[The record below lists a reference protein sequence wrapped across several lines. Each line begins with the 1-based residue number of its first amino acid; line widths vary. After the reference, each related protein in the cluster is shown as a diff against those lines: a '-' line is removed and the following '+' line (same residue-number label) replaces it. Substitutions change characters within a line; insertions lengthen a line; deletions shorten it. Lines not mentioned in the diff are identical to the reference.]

1 MPLLNM
7 SDIIDSI
14 AAPRAPLFST
24 RKIVHMSMLIF
35 AFLLPYLTWT
45 QAAGCALLALL
56 FNVVILPRLGMDLG
70 KSPARGSESAILNLE
85 SPAAPGVGSESGILN
100 PESSATRGVG
110 VPSVLR
116 SSASVWTGIV
126 IYPLSVLALILLY
139 RHDLQIVAA
148 TWAIMALGDG
158 MASVTGGALRGPALP
173 WNREKTWS
181 GFLGFI
187 AAGTAG
193 AYVLTRWVAPGVSPD
208 IALRI
213 CAATALVG
221 AIVESAPIRL
231 DDNATVPLVAGAFMF
246 CLYFVERSAL
256 ASNLPFLGR
265 RIVLAAAVNLAL
277 AVLAFGLK
285 MVTPSGAI
293 CGFLLGVAVYLGWG
307 YKSFLLMLAFF
318 AIGSVATRFG
328 YARKA
333 ARGVAEKRG
342 GARSWREAV
351 ANSLAGAFFSLLV
364 ITTHHEGA
372 FLLALIAAFAE
383 ATGDT
388 ISSEIGQWIAGRAY
402 LITTFQPVPVGENG
416 GVSAGGSVAGTLA
429 SALIVALAFSMG
441 LCGRGGAAIAL
452 AAAVAGNILDSV
464 LGATL
469 ERRGLVTN
477 GIVNFAGTSFA
488 GALALAL
495 ALHIG
500 F

>member
-1 MPLLNM
+1 MPE
-7 SDIIDSI
+7 I
-14 AAPRAPLFST
+14 ATSVVAPRAPLFST

-35 AFLLPYLTWT
+35 AFLLPYLTWQ

-56 FNVVILPRLGMDLG
+56 FNVVVLPRLGVDLG
-70 KSPARGSESAILNLE
+70 KSPAGAPSA
-85 SPAAPGVGSESGILN
+85 G
-100 PESSATRGVG
+100 
-110 VPSVLR
+110 
-116 SSASVWTGIV
+116 VWTGIV
-126 IYPLSVLALILLY
+126 IYPISVLALILLY
-139 RHDLQIVAA
+139 RHDLHIVGA

-158 MASVTGGALRGPALP
+158 TASVTGGALRGPALP
-173 WNREKTWS
+173 WNRAKTWS

-193 AYVLTRWVAPGVSPD
+193 AYVLTRWVAPAVPPD

-213 CAATALVG
+213 CAATALLG
-221 AIVESAPIRL
+221 AIVESVPIRL
-231 DDNATVPLVAGAFMF
+231 DDNATVPLMAGGFMF

-256 ASNLPFLGR
+256 DSNLPFLGR

-277 AVLAFGLK
+277 AVLALGLK
-285 MVTPSGAI
+285 MVNRSGAA

-307 YKSFLLMLAFF
+307 YKSFLLMFTFF
-318 AIGSVATRFG
+318 LIGSAATRLG

-333 ARGVAEKRG
+333 ARGIAEKRG

-402 LITTFQPVPVGENG
+402 LITTFKPVPVGENG
-416 GVSAGGSVAGTLA
+416 GVSVGGSIAGTLA
-429 SALIVALAFSMG
+429 SALVVALAFG
-441 LCGRGGAAIAL
+441 LGMCGKGGVAIAL
-452 AAAVAGNILDSV
+452 AAALAGNLLDSV
-464 LGATL
+464 LGATI
-469 ERRGLVTN
+469 ERRGLVNN

-488 GALALAL
+488 GALALGI

>member
-1 MPLLNM
+1 MPETPTPA
-7 SDIIDSI
+7 
-14 AAPRAPLFST
+14 AAPRTPLFST

-35 AFLLPYLTWT
+35 AFLLPYLTWR

-56 FNVVILPRLGMDLG
+56 FNVVVLPRLGVDLR
-70 KSPARGSESAILNLE
+70 KSPASDSDSGIRNLE
-85 SPAAPGVGSESGILN
+85 SPFARLPTSPPAFTDAAG
-100 PESSATRGVG
+100 
-110 VPSVLR
+110 
-116 SSASVWTGIV
+116 VWTGII

-139 RHDLQIVAA
+139 RHDLHIVGAV
-148 TWAIMALGDG
+148 WAIMALGDG
-158 MASVTGGALRGPALP
+158 TASVTGGALRGPALP

-187 AAGTAG
+187 LAGTAG
-193 AYVLTRWVAPGVSPD
+193 AYVLTRWIALGAALRVAPGVAPAVAPD

-221 AIVESAPIRL
+221 AIVESLPVRL
-231 DDNATVPLVAGAFMF
+231 DDNASVPLVAGAFMY

-256 ASNLPFLGR
+256 DSNLPFLGR
-265 RIVLAAAVNLAL
+265 RIVLAAAINLAL
-277 AVLAFGLK
+277 AVLALGLK
-285 MVTPSGAI
+285 MVNRSGAV
-293 CGFLLGVAVYLGWG
+293 CGFVLGVAVYLGYG
-307 YKSFLLMLAFF
+307 YKSFLLMSTFF

-342 GARSWREAV
+342 GARSWREAL

-372 FLLALIAAFAE
+372 FLMALIAAFAE

-388 ISSEIGQWIAGRAY
+388 VSSEIGQWISDRAY
-402 LITTFQPVPVGENG
+402 LITTFMPVPAGEDG
-416 GVSAGGSVAGTLA
+416 GVSVGGSIAGALA
-429 SALIVALAFSMG
+429 SALVVALAFGLG
-441 LCGRGGAAIAL
+441 LCGRAGVIIAL
-452 AAAVAGNILDSV
+452 SAAVAGNLLDSV

-488 GALALAL
+488 GALALCI

>member
-1 MPLLNM
+1 MP
-7 SDIIDSI
+7 DISTSV

-35 AFLLPYLTWT
+35 AFLLPYLTWG

-56 FNVVILPRLGMDLG
+56 FNVVVLPRLGMDLC
-70 KSPARGSESAILNLE
+70 KSPAST
-85 SPAAPGVGSESGILN
+85 SG
-100 PESSATRGVG
+100 AG
-110 VPSVLR
+110 
-116 SSASVWTGIV
+116 VWTGIV
-126 IYPLSVLALILLY
+126 IYPISVLVLILLY
-139 RHDLQIVAA
+139 RHDLQIVGA

-158 MASVTGGALRGPALP
+158 TASVAGGALRGPALP

-181 GFLGFI
+181 GFLGFLV
-187 AAGTAG
+187 AGAAG
-193 AYVLTRWVAPGVSPD
+193 AYILTRWVAPAVAPD

-221 AIVESAPIRL
+221 AIVESAPVRL

-256 ASNLPFLGR
+256 DSNLPFLGR
-265 RIVLAAAVNLAL
+265 RMVLAAAINLVL
-277 AVLAFGLK
+277 AVLAFRLK
-285 MVTPSGAI
+285 MVAPSGAV

-307 YKSFLLMLAFF
+307 YKSFLLMFTFF
-318 AIGSVATRFG
+318 AIGSIATRIG

-342 GARSWREAV
+342 GARSWREAA

-372 FLLALIAAFAE
+372 FLMALIAAFAE

-388 ISSEIGQWIAGRAY
+388 VSSEIGQWISDRAY
-402 LITTFQPVPVGENG
+402 LITTFKPVPAGEDG
-416 GVSAGGSVAGTLA
+416 GVSVGGSIAGGLA
-429 SALIVALAFSMG
+429 SALVVALAFGMG
-441 LCGRGGAAIAL
+441 LCGKGGATIAL
-452 AAAVAGNILDSV
+452 AAAVAGNVLDSV

-477 GIVNFAGTSFA
+477 GIVNFVGTSFA
-488 GALALAL
+488 GALALCV
-495 ALHIG
+495 ALHLG